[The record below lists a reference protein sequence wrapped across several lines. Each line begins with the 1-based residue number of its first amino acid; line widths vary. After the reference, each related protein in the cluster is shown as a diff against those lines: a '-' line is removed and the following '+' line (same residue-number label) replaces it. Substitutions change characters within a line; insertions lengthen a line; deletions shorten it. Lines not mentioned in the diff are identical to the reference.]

1 MQAYD
6 AKTHPLL
13 WQHPTRKQAL
23 LELAARSHW
32 PALLYSLLPSLQ
44 LSRLAASGTLS
55 AVSMVGY
62 KALMSMANHGRHELL
77 SLLLQTG
84 IISAQHA
91 LLLLESVL
99 QKKGKL
105 PATERVVAEILQYIG
120 PAGSEA
126 TSVLKVAAASSSANV
141 LAMLLDWSH
150 HEKQQLDLQLV
161 CIALAEACESDNAD
175 AMRLLL
181 GSWAGKCTALQAQP
195 LLRAFAARGD
205 AATVQKLLTQGG
217 GGMQMVAMD
226 GQQRVQL
233 ASCGLAHAAGATAQ
247 RAKVLR
253 MLLDA
258 GAEPRGAYGELALR
272 NAARDGQVE
281 AMKLLLAVG
290 TNVNAVDE
298 EGKTT
303 LCIAACSGCTA
314 AVKWL
319 LEHGAQVRMRC
330 HDGRE
335 PLDFAV
341 DAGVKQ
347 LLLAEV
353 EKLRMGLLDE
363 LLAEENSDSA
373 GAKGGKASKKAAKR
387 AAKRGKAADDATSY
401 LPGADVAAG
410 FDGIDVTVTTSKLA
424 KTVVVSA
431 TLGGDADGGSPA
443 LSKAAKKK
451 LKAKAKNGAAATD
464 GTDGSGGSTAATAG
478 AANEARE
485 TAAVAAPTT
494 AALESTT
501 LRSPRKK
508 GKDGDKDHGDKGLD
522 GSSQLREAAMH
533 VLSGQADASMRLSSL
548 ISALY
553 DRSATYK
560 ELIKQSGGAKTWLSE
575 QPDAF
580 VVDFNCVP
588 GHESVSLRSAV
599 ESSKL
604 ELGKVDALDVA
615 DGDGLPAAAQRSGR
629 VDARGGASG
638 AGGAG
643 FTGETKAPPAS
654 PNCALPASPN
664 SHSHANS
671 CGHKQDKS
679 TVGDHGTNVA
689 RDAPDETR
697 GWVPHDLVSLGSR
710 VTSGGRVAPRD
721 DDDVAAAA
729 LLGFSSEEVISDPV
743 LVEKKIRAV
752 QKKLRRVQGIEEQI
766 ASAET
771 SGGTIDAG
779 QQMLLSS
786 KPRLQSSLS
795 HLLQQWATLEPMLL
809 EQQEQRL
816 LAIADSECAVCLEE
830 YSVQQ
835 PAIRT
840 SCCGYHFHR
849 QCLQRCLASKGHCPI
864 CSTEA
869 SKAKVVEQR
878 RQTVTLINT
887 APDSGGGESKDS
899 GALAGGSP

>member
-1 MQAYD
+1 VQAYD

-32 PALLYSLLPSLQ
+32 PTLLHSLLPALQ

-77 SLLLQTG
+77 SVLLQTG

-150 HEKQQLDLQLV
+150 HEKQLDLQIV
-161 CIALAEACESDNAD
+161 CIALAEACESGNAD

-181 GSWAGKCTALQAQP
+181 GSWVGKCTALQAEP

-205 AATVQKLLTQGG
+205 AATVQKLLNQDGE
-217 GGMQMVAMD
+217 GMQMVAMD

-233 ASCGLAHAAGATAQ
+233 ASCGLAHAAGTAAQ
-247 RAKVLR
+247 RTKVLR

-258 GAEPRGAYGELALR
+258 GAEPCGAYGELALR

-303 LCIAACSGCTA
+303 LCVAACSGCTA
-314 AVKWL
+314 AVKCL

-363 LLAEENSDSA
+363 LLAEENSDGV
-373 GAKGGKASKKAAKR
+373 GAKGGKASKKAAKK
-387 AAKRGKAADDATSY
+387 AAKKGKIVHDATSN
-401 LPGADVAAG
+401 LPGADAAASFKSRDASSVASASPANKLLAAAST
-410 FDGIDVTVTTSKLA
+410 DVA
-424 KTVVVSA
+424 I
-431 TLGGDADGGSPA
+431 GGDADGGA
-443 LSKAAKKK
+443 TVLSKAAKRK
-451 LKAKAKNGAAATD
+451 LKVKAKNGAAATD
-464 GTDGSGGSTAATAG
+464 GVDDGSSTAGPFMEDAAATAIG
-478 AANEARE
+478 LETRTAPSEKCTKSEGGNEGR
-485 TAAVAAPTT
+485 
-494 AALESTT
+494 
-501 LRSPRKK
+501 
-508 GKDGDKDHGDKGLD
+508 GDAELD
-522 GSSQLREAAMH
+522 GPSQLREAAMH
-533 VLSGQADASMRLSSL
+533 VLSGQADATMRLSSL

-553 DRSATYK
+553 DRSAAYK
-560 ELIKQSGGAKTWLSE
+560 ELIKQRGGAKTWLSE

-580 VVDFNCVP
+580 VVDFDCAP
-588 GHESVSLRSAV
+588 GHESVSLRTAV
-599 ESSKL
+599 ESNLRKDN
-604 ELGKVDALDVA
+604 ELDAA
-615 DGDGLPAAAQRSGR
+615 DSQHNSSGGP
-629 VDARGGASG
+629 GGPG
-638 AGGAG
+638 A
-643 FTGETKAPPAS
+643 TKTPPAL
-654 PNCALPASPN
+654 PKCAMSTPRNA
-664 SHSHANS
+664 HGRATS
-671 CGHKQDKS
+671 CGHNNGDEDD
-679 TVGDHGTNVA
+679 VGDNQGE
-689 RDAPDETR
+689 RDAGYEAR
-697 GWVPHDLVSLGSR
+697 GWVPRGLVAR
-710 VTSGGRVAPRD
+710 GGRVASGGSSAPRD

-743 LVEKKIRAV
+743 LVERKIRAV
-752 QKKLRRVQGIEEQI
+752 QKKLRRVQGIEEQV
-766 ASAET
+766 ASAGA

-786 KPRLQSSLS
+786 KPRLQSSLF

-830 YSVQQ
+830 YSTQQ

-849 QCLQRCLASKGHCPI
+849 QCLQQCLASKGHCPI

-869 SKAKVVEQR
+869 AKAKVVEQR
-878 RQTVTLINT
+878 RQTVADTT
-887 APDSGGGESKDS
+887 PVD
-899 GALAGGSP
+899 AGGSGGSGGITGASVYG